1 MFSFNNTESI
11 MTEEPLSTEAIKAN
25 IEHYEV
31 LVRESKEMWQQ
42 HLCKLQYWLDRL
54 EKQV

>member
-1 MFSFNNTESI
+1 MI
-11 MTEEPLSTEAIKAN
+11 EEPLSTEAIKAN